1 MHGPFRRFLSSFS
14 PFVVAFYDFVFIYR
28 RTRKSGSQW
37 SRTWY
42 AGFDSLFVP
51 LRLSRRPSVSF
62 FSFPTTKKREK
73 TRLAIRSDGR
83 RAEMKNRR
91 RERMYGPPSSRRSK
105 SFVFFFFFFFF
116 FPQDEM
122 PVFRR
127 ISIQRPFP
135 PLEIDGSRREP
146 IFVICQP
153 ADGRYAFPFHA
164 KATRPPEVDRPIFCF
179 ATLVKPSV

>member
-1 MHGPFRRFLSSFS
+1 MVGALENVSITKRARPLCYRCGEGEGGWSRVAVHGPFRRFLSSFS

-116 FPQDEM
+116 FPRTKCLSFDELASSDL
-122 PVFRR
+122 FR
-127 ISIQRPFP
+127 
-135 PLEIDGSRREP
+135 LSRSMDR
-146 IFVICQP
+146 VVN
-153 ADGRYAFPFHA
+153 RY
-164 KATRPPEVDRPIFCF
+164 
-179 ATLVKPSV
+179 S